1 MTQPRLV
8 FRAAFYDDINY
19 DDMVALIG
27 ERLRGLDYTAVYE
40 EVVVVEE
47 ATEEVVEEGPANKA
61 PQ

>member
-8 FRAAFYDDINY
+8 FHAAFYDPIDY
-19 DDMVALIG
+19 DSMVVLIG

-47 ATEEVVEEGPANKA
+47 AAEEVEEGTADKA